1 MAFRVSQEESEQI
14 DRMVRLSGLTKQ
26 DYIIQSVHHQKE
38 VATGNTLML
47 VQFRKNLQQI
57 ERELE
62 RIEKAS
68 DMDGELLTPIRSML
82 EILEGFKE
90 QPRTLA
96 DMKQLTVPN
105 EE

>member
-1 MAFRVSQEESEQI
+1 MH
-14 DRMVRLSGLTKQ
+14 LNLL
-26 DYIIQSVHHQKE
+26 KE
-38 VATGNTLML
+38 N
-47 VQFRKNLQQI
+47 FEYKYEI
-57 ERELE
+57 EREELE

-96 DMKQLTVPN
+96 DMKHLTVPN

>member
-1 MAFRVSQEESEQI
+1 
-14 DRMVRLSGLTKQ
+14 
-26 DYIIQSVHHQKE
+26 
-38 VATGNTLML
+38 ML
-47 VQFRKNLQQI
+47 VQFRQNLQRI

-68 DMDGELLTPIRSML
+68 DMDGELLTPIRFML

-96 DMKQLTVPN
+96 DMKQLAIPN

>member
-1 MAFRVSQEESEQI
+1 
-14 DRMVRLSGLTKQ
+14 
-26 DYIIQSVHHQKE
+26 
-38 VATGNTLML
+38 ML
-47 VQFRKNLQQI
+47 VQFRQNLQRI
-57 ERELE
+57 EHELE

-82 EILEGFKE
+82 KILEGFNE